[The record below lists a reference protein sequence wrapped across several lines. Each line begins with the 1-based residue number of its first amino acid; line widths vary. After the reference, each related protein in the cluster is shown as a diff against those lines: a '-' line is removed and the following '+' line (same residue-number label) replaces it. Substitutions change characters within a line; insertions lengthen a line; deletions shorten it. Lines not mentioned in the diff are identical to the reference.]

1 MSKIFSALLLAL
13 SLTATVACDDPDDK
27 NVERSDTG
35 DESTTGDDGTT
46 TGEEPEVQTTTA
58 GTTTAGTTDDE
69 KNPGC
74 LNAFELPPTGGPNG
88 TLGDKC

>member
-1 MSKIFSALLLAL
+1 MSKIFTALLLAL

-35 DESTTGDDGTT
+35 GDDSTTGDDDTT
-46 TGEEPEVQTTTA
+46 TGEDPEVQTTTA
-58 GTTTAGTTDDE
+58 GTTDDD

-74 LNAFELPPTGGPNG
+74 LKALDLPPDGGPNG